1 MIKYTKFIKGI
12 IMVQFKPK
20 FVEKPSS
27 TILNSGINKS
37 RLGILYQH
45 GSNAC
50 LHQEI
55 MLIYLKACG

>member
-1 MIKYTKFIKGI
+1 
-12 IMVQFKPK
+12 MVQYKPK